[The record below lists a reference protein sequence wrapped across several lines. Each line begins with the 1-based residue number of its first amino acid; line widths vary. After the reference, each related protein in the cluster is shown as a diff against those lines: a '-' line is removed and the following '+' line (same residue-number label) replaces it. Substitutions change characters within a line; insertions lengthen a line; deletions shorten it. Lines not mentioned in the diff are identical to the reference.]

1 MRRLVRWIRPDIT
14 GNVKLATDL
23 LARAAVVRL
32 ERGHTPDAVR
42 FWVTQPRQVNRYG
55 PLAMMAVHEVLR
67 VPVRRPV
74 IVLECDD
81 LTHESIGQVCAECD
95 ALGLVRAVPTVLTP
109 RGPADAGEI
118 STRLLATVAL
128 IACAAL
134 AVWTVVATGP
144 AADGRGI
151 LAVAIAAALVL
162 TLAIRDRGGAVR

>member
-14 GNVKLATDL
+14 GNVKVATDL

-42 FWVTQPRQVNRYG
+42 FWVTQPKQVNRYG
-55 PLAMMAVHEVLR
+55 PLAMLAVHEVLR

-81 LTHESIGQVCAECD
+81 PTHESIGQVCAECG
-95 ALGLVRAVPTVLTP
+95 ALGLVRAVPTVEHDQLV
-109 RGPADAGEI
+109 DAGEI
-118 STRLLATVAL
+118 STRLLAVVAL
-128 IACAAL
+128 VACAAL
-134 AVWTVVATGP
+134 AVWTVAAAGP

-151 LAVAIAAALVL
+151 LSVAIAAALVL
-162 TLAIRDRGGAVR
+162 TFAVRGRRGAVR